1 MFSASQSST
10 GTSSPSDDFYV
21 PDREEYPLAAHFW
34 GSPEIVAVHSDHGT
48 RIAMFPLEFIRKGG
62 DNTWS
67 YVLYVVCQ
75 LIVLEPGQSC
85 QLQNED
91 GIELDLNEAPEA
103 GSFRLVL
110 EPGQSCQLQN
120 EDGIELD
127 LNEAPEAGSFRL
139 HVEGSQSGVTFSH
152 GPEYFSRFKAPN
164 PHGSI
169 STRSNSR
176 RSSINQSNFR
186 EAIIARDGVCIVSD
200 VYWQVCTS
208 AHIAPYSRPDLYEHF
223 YKDRGELQ
231 MFHPSVGLLLRDDL
245 HHAFDRLMMSLY
257 EKDETLYVHFFHP
270 VYSGKNDWHGK
281 AIPPDFFRGPPEDR
295 PDPTLLHW
303 HYSQCVKARIRGF
316 AVGML

>member
-1 MFSASQSST
+1 MFSASQSPT
-10 GTSSPSDDFYV
+10 GTSSSSDDFYV
-21 PDREEYPLAAHFW
+21 PEREEYPLAVHFW

-48 RIAMFPLEFIRKGG
+48 RIAVFPLEFIRKGG

-67 YVLYVVCQ
+67 YVLYVVRQ

-91 GIELDLNEAPEA
+91 GIELDLNEAPQA
-103 GSFRLVL
+103 GSFR
-110 EPGQSCQLQN
+110 
-120 EDGIELD
+120 
-127 LNEAPEAGSFRL
+127 F
-139 HVEGSQSGVTFSH
+139 HVEGSQSDVTFSH

-164 PHGSI
+164 PLGSI
-169 STRSNSR
+169 STRSDSR

-200 VYWQVCTS
+200 NYWQVCTS
-208 AHIAPYSRPDLYEHF
+208 AHVVPYSRPDLYEHF

-257 EKDETLYVHFFHP
+257 EKDGTLYVHFFHP
-270 VYSGKNDWHGK
+270 AYSEKNDWHGK